1 MIDKNIVVGR
11 LALLVSLHADKS
23 FGNSGRIV
31 SFNGM
36 YVQVSINGAIH
47 RTTPSGVAI
56 VCDTHEELSK
66 LQICDEETYRN
77 ILGLKQARL
86 AFIKNLQ
93 ISGIET
99 Q

>member
-11 LALLVSLHADKS
+11 IALMVSLYADKS
-23 FGNSGRIV
+23 FGKAGRIV

-36 YVQVSINGAIH
+36 HVEISVDGAVH
-47 RTTPSGVAI
+47 RNSPSGIAL
-56 VCDTHEELSK
+56 VCDTPDELTK
-66 LQICDEETYRN
+66 LQICDEETYRS
-77 ILGLKQARL
+77 ILALKQARL
-86 AFIKNLQ
+86 AFMRNLQ

>member
-11 LALLVSLHADKS
+11 IALTVSLHADKS
-23 FGNSGRIV
+23 FGQSGRIV

-36 YVQVSINGAIH
+36 YVEVDINDSIY
-47 RTTPSGVAI
+47 RTTPSGIAI
-56 VCDTHEELSK
+56 VCDTPEELSR
-66 LQICDEETYRN
+66 LQRCDDQTYEH
-77 ILGLKQARL
+77 IVQLKQART